1 MHQAN
6 LDAANIECFTVQ
18 GQGIVYPCHSLISGT
33 GNTSTDG
40 SYKPSF
46 LTDQELKHLILEVRT
61 ARF

>member
-1 MHQAN
+1 M
-6 LDAANIECFTVQ
+6 
-18 GQGIVYPCHSLISGT
+18 YPCHSLISGT

-61 ARF
+61 AAMFSFWDKASYIINLPIK